1 VRKKD
6 NKKNQLDLP
15 EMRPPDLQREN
26 PRGLVKRAAKE
37 TKMTITIEGIVSII
51 LGAIGIIGM
60 FVRLEHRLTKIETIV
75 KLIMGSM
82 GLCRQPSDKDSQ

>member
-1 VRKKD
+1 
-6 NKKNQLDLP
+6 
-15 EMRPPDLQREN
+15 
-26 PRGLVKRAAKE
+26 
-37 TKMTITIEGIVSII
+37 MTITIEGIVSII